1 MRKRVDYILIAILF
15 SSLGFAQNPKVK
27 MELNTSSI
35 RIGEQIKM
43 KITVNETENVIL
55 PKLSLKPGLEIVDST
70 KVDTINNMLIRKY
83 TITGF
88 DSGAYYI
95 PQQQVFIRN
104 QAFLTDSILV
114 NIATVKVDTSQVKKY
129 PIKAI
134 KDEPLVFDDYKMY
147 IYLGL
152 LALAII
158 GFWIY
163 YFVFR
168 KKKKTD
174 EDLPTFRKLP
184 PIEEAMHHLK
194 ELDDKLL
201 WQNNK
206 VKEYYSELTDI
217 VRTYIEKELSIQALE
232 KTSDEVIEMLKD
244 FHDSEAI
251 LTSKDTIKKL
261 KELFQEAD
269 LVKFAKSKPLAGEIE
284 EDRKDAE
291 DIIKNLNVKKTET
304 QNHELE

>member
-1 MRKRVDYILIAILF
+1 MKKCVLIFATILF

-27 MELNTSSI
+27 LDLNTSSI
-35 RIGEQIKM
+35 RIGEQINAKLT
-43 KITVNETENVIL
+43 ISETENVIL
-55 PKLSLKPGLEIVDST
+55 PKFELNPGLEIVDST

-83 TITGF
+83 VITGF
-88 DSGAYYI
+88 DSGAFYI
-95 PQQQVFIRN
+95 PQQQIFIRN

-114 NIATVKVDTSQVKKY
+114 NVATVKVDTTQVKKY

-134 KDEPLVFDDYKMY
+134 KDEPYVFDDFKLY

-168 KKKKTD
+168 KKKTET
-174 EDLPTFRKLP
+174 EDGPVYRKLP

-217 VRTYIEKELSIQALE
+217 VRTYIEKELQIQALE
-232 KTSDEVIEMLKD
+232 KTSDEIIDMLKD
-244 FHDSEAI
+244 FHHAETI
-251 LTSKDTIKKL
+251 LTSTETIQKL

-269 LVKFAKSKPLAGEIE
+269 LVKFAKSKPLAVEIE

-291 DIIKNLNVKKTET
+291 EVIKNLNVKKAEPE
-304 QNHELE
+304 NNELE